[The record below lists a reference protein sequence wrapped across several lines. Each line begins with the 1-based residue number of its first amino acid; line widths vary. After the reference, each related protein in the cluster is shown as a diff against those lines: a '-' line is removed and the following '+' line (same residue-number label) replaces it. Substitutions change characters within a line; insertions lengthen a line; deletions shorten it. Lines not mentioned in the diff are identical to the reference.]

1 MKQVLESND
10 EDVLVYVAPTKA
22 LVNQI
27 AAEVQARFSKSFK
40 HAGRSVWGIH
50 TRDYRINNPTGCQVL
65 VTVPH
70 ILQIMLLA
78 PSNAEKKN
86 SWSNRIKRIIF
97 DEVHCIGQADD
108 GLVWEQLLLLAPCP
122 IIALSATVG
131 NPKDLNAWLASTQKA
146 LGHDLVMVKHEH
158 RYSDLRKFL
167 YLPPKH
173 FTFDGLKDRET
184 IAAPGLDE
192 SPGFAFVHPVASLIN
207 RSRGVPEDLSLEARD
222 CLLFYNALAKYQT
235 DEHKLSPSL
244 HPSKVLPEVIRKAD
258 VLIWETQLK
267 AVLQEW
273 LQDPNS
279 PFDKVLVE
287 LSQPA
292 LRTRVGDLSV
302 SSSASGP
309 EQIPRKVNPNDLEST
324 TLPLLVELHQK
335 EALPAI
341 LFNYDRTACETL
353 ARGVI
358 RELKEN
364 EKVWKANS
372 PAWKKKMSAWEE
384 YKASQE
390 LLAKKAPVA
399 KSKKKTKRGGD
410 DDDEEERVS
419 KTDLAREAASSDF
432 SLLASFDPKTPLD
445 GYHFADWKKLQASEL
460 AEYQKDLTR
469 RGVLKWLIKALAR
482 GVGVHHAG
490 MNRKYRQVVEMLFRK
505 GFLRVVIA
513 TGTLALGINMPCKTV
528 VFSGDSVF
536 LTALN
541 FRQAAGRAGR
551 RGFDVLGNVVF
562 QGISF
567 DKVCRLLS
575 SRLPDL
581 NGHFPIT
588 TSLVLRLC
596 TLLHDTKESAYA
608 TKAIHALLSQPR
620 LYLGGEE
627 AKMTVLHHLRF
638 SLE

>member
-1 MKQVLESND
+1 MKQVLENND

-78 PSNAEKKN
+78 PPNAEKKN

-131 NPKDLNAWLASTQKA
+131 NPSDLSGWLASTQKA
-146 LGHDLVMVKHEH
+146 LGHDLVMVKHDH
-158 RYSDLRKFL
+158 RYSDLRKFI
-167 YLPPKH
+167 YLPPKK
-173 FTFDGLKDRET
+173 FTFDGLKDREV
-184 IAAPGLDE
+184 IAAPGLDG
-192 SPGFAFVHPVASLIN
+192 SPGFAFVHPIAGLVN
-207 RSRGVPEDLSLEARD
+207 RSRGIPEDLSLEARD
-222 CLLFYNALAKYQT
+222 CLLFYNSLAKHQT
-235 DEHKLSPSL
+235 DKFKLDPAL
-244 HPSKVLPEVIRKAD
+244 HPSKALPEVIRKAD
-258 VLIWETQLK
+258 VLKWEKGLK
-267 AVLQEW
+267 IVLKEW
-273 LQDPNS
+273 MKDTKS
-279 PFDKVLVE
+279 PFDKVLSDLGE
-287 LSQPA
+287 AA
-292 LRTRVGDLSV
+292 LVQRSSDLSV

-309 EQIPRKVNPNDLEST
+309 EQDARDVDVDDLEST
-324 TLPLLVELHQK
+324 TLPMLVELHQK

-353 ARGVI
+353 AQKI
-358 RELKEN
+358 IQELKAN
-364 EKVWKANS
+364 EKAWKAS
-372 PAWKKKMSAWEE
+372 SAAWKKKMAAWEE
-384 YKASQE
+384 YKLSTE
-390 LLAKKAPVA
+390 LAAKKAPAA
-399 KSKKKTKRGGD
+399 KSKKKGKRGD
-410 DDDEEERVS
+410 DDDDGDRVS
-419 KTDLAREAASSDF
+419 KSDLAREAASADY

-445 GYHFADWKKLQASEL
+445 GYHFADWKKLQGSEL
-460 AEYQKDLTR
+460 KEYQKELTR
-469 RGVLKWLIKALAR
+469 RGVPKWLIKALAR
-482 GVGVHHAG
+482 GIGVHHAG

-596 TLLHDTKESAYA
+596 TLLHETKDSVYA
-608 TKAIHALLSQPR
+608 KKSINALLSQPR

-638 SLE
+638 SVE